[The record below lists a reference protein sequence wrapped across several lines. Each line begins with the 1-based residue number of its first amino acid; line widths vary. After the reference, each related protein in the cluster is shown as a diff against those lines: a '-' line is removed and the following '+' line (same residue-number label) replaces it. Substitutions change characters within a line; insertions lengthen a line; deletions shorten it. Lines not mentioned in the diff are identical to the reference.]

1 MAKLQL
7 KSKKALII
15 ILCCALALL
24 IGIGSAIWII
34 VSNNDKPDKPKI
46 NIVTENEIKDTT
58 DLPEDVL
65 DNVDIE
71 NGSSDD
77 NHTDTGDII
86 YGDNENVSSDNAN
99 SDIATDDGL
108 NSDVSDDA
116 TSNDEDNTNDDN
128 SNVDSNNDGIIDDDT
143 SEDNNG
149 SDDTDDNATNNDTDN
164 DATDNNASDN
174 NGSENNSSDDS
185 NDNDQGDSDV
195 GFIDEKDYSEI
206 ETDYTLYINNG
217 QSINDSFMGF
227 GAVYYPWIY
236 WEDSGGRNYTEEQRQ
251 IELDRLVESGTTW
264 IRCVIYARPEWYD
277 KNTNTWNYSGE
288 HFDGLVKFFEEVGK
302 RGVEVMLNF
311 GWGGGI
317 QPSYSTATGETVITN
332 SEVKVFNS
340 KELYE
345 IGDFKKRTE
354 MFGDYCAT
362 FTKAV
367 AERGVDCV
375 KYITFF
381 SEPSNNKFLGGQ
393 FGTPEFESVYKTHV
407 VPQYTALVKS
417 VHDAF
422 TEAGIRKEYKFIGNN
437 QSTYFYIN
445 GYTWQQLKPLYDS
458 VKEYLDEFSYHFYN
472 RLTNPKGATYDDFN
486 FMTESYALDVENE
499 LGVKTN
505 DTWIDE
511 TNIIF
516 SGTDG
521 IFYEESKVGPIYTL
535 RNDPYT
541 ATQLANVWLSFL
553 NNGYKTATIWTLTSN
568 LWPGSLENSSEFIN
582 GTFTCGIMPNLMD
595 SQVPHNSYYTYSMIS
610 RYCTDTQSVFSGD
623 NFEADGM
630 ATSCVY
636 DKDGN
641 VTVFVVN
648 SNLYDLDYKLEF
660 ESSLESRILYRHL
673 YNPQTFKADTSAK
686 PIGVDRVLVN
696 VSGGFMDTIPAGGV
710 AVYTTSKK

>member
-1 MAKLQL
+1 MNMIQL
-7 KSKKALII
+7 KSKKLLIV
-15 ILCCALALL
+15 ILCCVLALL
-24 IGIGSAIWII
+24 IGIGSAVWIYI
-34 VSNNDKPDKPKI
+34 SSKDKEPSKSKI
-46 NIVTENEIKDTT
+46 NIVTESEIKDTA
-58 DLPEDVL
+58 DVPEDIL
-65 DNVDIE
+65 DGVDVEDGNNDSDIVD
-71 NGSSDD
+71 GDYDDVDDLLSDD
-77 NHTDTGDII
+77 
-86 YGDNENVSSDNAN
+86 
-99 SDIATDDGL
+99 
-108 NSDVSDDA
+108 DA
-116 TSNDEDNTNDDN
+116 SFD
-128 SNVDSNNDGIIDDDT
+128 
-143 SEDNNG
+143 
-149 SDDTDDNATNNDTDN
+149 
-164 DATDNNASDN
+164 
-174 NGSENNSSDDS
+174 DDS
-185 NDNDQGDSDV
+185 NDNGTDDNNSNNSSVGDNSSINNNSNNGNENNNNTNDDQDDNDI
-195 GFIDEKDYSEI
+195 GFINEMDYSEI
-206 ETDYTLYINNG
+206 ETDYTLYVNNG
-217 QSINDSFMGF
+217 KSVNDSFMGF

-236 WEDSGGRNYTEEQRQ
+236 WEDSAGRNYTEEQRQ

-264 IRCVIYARPEWYD
+264 IRCVIYARPEWYN

-288 HFDGLVKFFEEVGK
+288 HFEGLVKFFEEVGK
-302 RGVEVMLNF
+302 RGVDVMLNF

-317 QPSYSTATGETVITN
+317 QPSYSTATGETVVTN
-332 SEVKVFNS
+332 PEVKVFNN

-345 IGDFKKRTE
+345 IGDFEKRTE

-367 AERGVDCV
+367 ADKGVDCV

-381 SEPSNNKFLGGQ
+381 SEPSNSKFLGGQ
-393 FGTPEFESVYKTHV
+393 YGTPEFESVYKKHV
-407 VPQYTALVKS
+407 VPQYTSLVKS

-422 TEAGIRKEYKFIGNN
+422 TEMGMRKDYKFIGNN
-437 QSTYFYIN
+437 QSTYFYVN

-472 RLTNPKGATYDDFN
+472 RLTNPKGSTYDDFN
-486 FMTESYALDVENE
+486 FMTESYAMDVETQM
-499 LGVKTN
+499 GIKTN

-511 TNIIF
+511 TNVIF

-535 RNDPYT
+535 RNEPYT

-568 LWPGSLENSSEFIN
+568 LWPSSVENSSEFIN

-610 RYCTDTQSVFSGD
+610 RYCTNTKSVFAGD

-648 SNLYDLDYKLEF
+648 SNLNDVEYKLNF
-660 ESSLESRILYRHL
+660 ESELDSKILYRHL
-673 YNPQTFKADTSAK
+673 YDPQTFKADTSAK

-696 VSGGFMDTIPAGGV
+696 VSGGFVDSIPAGGV

>member
-1 MAKLQL
+1 MAELQK
-7 KSKKALII
+7 KSKKLIII
-15 ILCCALALL
+15 ILCCVLALL
-24 IGIGSAIWII
+24 IGIGGAIWFH
-34 VSNNDKPDKPKI
+34 VSNKEDTVSKPKI

-58 DLPEDVL
+58 DIPEDVL
-65 DNVDIE
+65 DGVDVE
-71 NGSSDD
+71 NENSDDDSADNDDSSYDDSSNESSSNDSSQNSSSDD
-77 NHTDTGDII
+77 NTNSNNNSNDSSNNTTSDESSDDTNSN
-86 YGDNENVSSDNAN
+86 DNEN
-99 SDIATDDGL
+99 
-108 NSDVSDDA
+108 
-116 TSNDEDNTNDDN
+116 
-128 SNVDSNNDGIIDDDT
+128 
-143 SEDNNG
+143 
-149 SDDTDDNATNNDTDN
+149 
-164 DATDNNASDN
+164 
-174 NGSENNSSDDS
+174 
-185 NDNDQGDSDV
+185 NDNDQDDDDSDI

-206 ETDYTLYINNG
+206 ETDYTLYVNNG

-251 IELDRLVESGTTW
+251 IEFDRLVESGTTW
-264 IRCVIYARPEWYD
+264 IRCVIYARPEWYN
-277 KNTNTWNYSGE
+277 KNTNTWTYSGE

-302 RGVEVMLNF
+302 RGIDVMLNF

-332 SEVKVFNS
+332 PEVKVFNDKS
-340 KELYE
+340 LYE
-345 IGDFKKRTE
+345 IGDFAKRTE
-354 MFGDYCAT
+354 MFGDYCTT

-367 AERGVDCV
+367 AEKGIDCV

-381 SEPSNNKFLGGQ
+381 SEPSNSKYLGGQ
-393 FGTPEFESVYKTHV
+393 YGTPEFESVYKTHV
-407 VPQYTALVKS
+407 IPQYTSLVKS

-422 TEAGIRKEYKFIGNN
+422 TEAGIRKDYKFIGNN

-445 GYTWQQLKPLYDS
+445 GYTWQQLKPLYES
-458 VKEYLDEFSYHFYN
+458 VKDYLDEFSYHFYN
-472 RLTNPKGATYDDFN
+472 RLSNPKGATYDDFN
-486 FMTESYALDVENE
+486 YMTESYAADIESE
-499 LGVKTN
+499 LGIKTN

-516 SGTDG
+516 SGSEG
-521 IFYEESKVGPIYTL
+521 VFYEESKVGPIYTL
-535 RNDPYT
+535 RNDPFT

-553 NNGYKTATIWTLTSN
+553 NNGYKTATIWTFTSN

-595 SQVPHNSYYTYSMIS
+595 SQVPYNSYYTYSMIS
-610 RYCTDTQSVFSGD
+610 RYCTNVKSVYSGD
-623 NFEADGM
+623 NFDADGM

-648 SNLYDLDYKLEF
+648 SNLYDVEYKVNFEDALDSK
-660 ESSLESRILYRHL
+660 ILYRHL
-673 YNPQTFKADTSAK
+673 YNPQTFKSNTAAK

-696 VSGGFMDTIPAGGV
+696 VSGGFVDSIPAGGV